1 MAPSKDEMVLAPG
14 TAGQIDGV
22 VDDPDLYRRVCSCL
36 YREAWLLDDAR
47 FEEWLEWMSPDIRY
61 WMPTRFV
68 RKSAEQNLEFAT
80 LERGVSFLDE
90 DYEALAMRVAKVR
103 HRMSWTDNPASRT
116 VHSISNI
123 EIASVVNGR
132 ATVRSVATVDRSRFA
147 NAADH
152 WVVRREDTIK
162 IGEALGLW
170 KLEER
175 KIFYASPVLESSN
188 LAVFF

>member
-1 MAPSKDEMVLAPG
+1 MSKDDGVLVPG
-14 TAGQIDGV
+14 TAGQIGGS
-22 VDDPDLYRRVCSCL
+22 VDDPDLYRRVCACL

-47 FEEWLEWMSPDIRY
+47 LEEWLEWLSPDIRY

-68 RKSAEQNLEFAT
+68 RKSAERHLEFAT

-90 DYEALAMRVAKVR
+90 DYEALVMRVAKVR

-123 EIASVVNGR
+123 EIVSVVSGR

-152 WVVRREDTIK
+152 WVVRREDTIN
-162 IGEALGLW
+162 ISEDAGRW